1 MLQNGKVILNDSI
14 DNIKKTLNNNEG
26 ADESLENIFNE
37 VTGFTN
43 HKELAEEFV
52 KAMGE
57 SDV

>member
-1 MLQNGKVILNDSI
+1 MNDSI
-14 DNIKKTLNNNEG
+14 DNIKKSLNNSDNNE
-26 ADESLENIFNE
+26 ESLENIFNE

-52 KAMGE
+52 AAMGE

>member
-1 MLQNGKVILNDSI
+1 MQNGKVILNDSI
-14 DNIKKTLNNNEG
+14 ENIKKTLNNNEG
-26 ADESLENIFNE
+26 SDESLENIFNE